1 MLLNRGNIMLTLSS
15 YRGTRGGLL
24 LAFNDSGPRLT
35 IRELNELVKSI
46 SAKSNFVGLQMLLS
60 KSKVDELVEK
70 MKRHEEEVV
79 TVLLSIAA

>member
-1 MLLNRGNIMLTLSS
+1 MLTLSS

-35 IRELNELVKSI
+35 IRELNELV
-46 SAKSNFVGLQMLLS
+46 GLQMLLS
-60 KSKVDELVEK
+60 KGKVDELVGK
-70 MKRHEEEVV
+70 LKRHEEEVV